1 MEPNNQA
8 LTFEWIN
15 DLKSFYNELIS
26 TTIFSQSRQNYMF
39 LKSAKLHD
47 QNQSNKGVL
56 YGVPQN
62 ILQIYRRIPMTKCDL
77 NKAALQLYWNRTLA
91 WVFSCKFGA
100 YFQNT
105 FPKNTS
111 GRLFLQLVLILSY
124 FSTVS
129 LQTLLDIFRT
139 LFIRTPLESCFCVIH
154 LFLTISIPKYCSN

>member
-39 LKSAKLHD
+39 LKSSKLHD

-77 NKAALQLYWNRTLA
+77 NKAALHLYWNRTLA